1 MPTQPLQLVMIA
13 SGIVIAFGGLLAAR
27 TRGRI
32 GTRLSHPTRVMLGL
46 SLFGVGYHLIVWSF
60 PPSLTSVQFS
70 RQFWWVFFLGLGA
83 SVGLSLLM
91 DRRDATRRNPRSSA
105 ESPPSDDPDASR

>member
-1 MPTQPLQLVMIA
+1 MIA
-13 SGIVIAFGGLLAAR
+13 VGIAVAFFGLLAAR
-27 TRGRI
+27 TTGKA
-32 GTRLSHPTRVMLGL
+32 GSTLSHPTRVVLGL
-46 SLFGVGYHLIVWSF
+46 SLFGVGYHLIVWAF
-60 PPSLTSVQFS
+60 PPTLTSVQFS